1 MAAVKQFARK
11 FGSRPRYD
19 IERVRQAANGR
30 WLEVLAEIGG
40 ISREHLTRGHHPC
53 PKCGGTDRF
62 RVLDESVGAVICGQ
76 CFSTRNGDGFAA
88 VQWATGLSF
97 PDSLSKIAEYL
108 HVQPDSNQAYRAND
122 PAKDLEFRPWN
133 ESIIAIWCKL
143 HKPGIRPHAIQQVGG
158 KIAVYSV
165 HELGKFTVLALPVWG
180 PQLKKSKPVGWV
192 LFAINGGKLPVK
204 PAKPGEKIEWVKM
217 KSTRDTQPGVIGVV
231 REVAKSGW
239 KTEGP
244 TDLLALLSLV
254 DFPQDVTAICNVMGS
269 KEDPSKTSWIA
280 RLFTGLVGNVIHDCD
295 EPGQLGAMG
304 WTKQD
309 GSFRPGWSQ
318 AIAEHTSECRNVVLP
333 YPIMPDRGK
342 DLREWCSES
351 HTWPELLSLAESSPK
366 IGKLP
371 TVEATPI
378 EADDDPHRLARVN
391 LERYARYQDRA
402 TLRYWRDQWYTWKP
416 DRGCYRLISENEL
429 KAHLTKSIKHEFDR
443 INLAAQAEAT
453 KDEPKPSYKVTRS
466 LLQNVIQATAS
477 ITVVSDTVEPMTWL
491 HADGRRERR
500 NLIAMTNGLIDL
512 DALMRDEPAE
522 KVIVPH
528 SPEWFSMVRL
538 PYEFDPTASCPKWE
552 AFLEKNLEQDPERIK
567 VLQEWAGYCL
577 TPDTGFQKF
586 LVLKGEGANGKSVYC
601 AGLSAIVGLE
611 NCSHIPLE
619 VFGDRFSKTA
629 TIGKLI
635 NVCAD
640 VGEMDKAAEGYLKS
654 FTSGDVM
661 HFDRKGISGLDC
673 VPTAKLMLACNNMPR
688 FMDRSTGI
696 SRRMIPIPWNVTI
709 GDHERVLNMDKAA
722 WWERSGELPGMFL
735 WAIRGLA
742 RLLNQGRFT
751 LSVESME
758 ALEEYQQ
765 EMNPARAFLLEYCER
780 SDSSAIKSSKLYEI
794 YSVWCQRS
802 NYRPLSEKQFGKEV
816 KRVFPFSIRSKGG
829 PKTSRYW
836 KYENLSFVSDEI
848 CGIETYNSEIF

>member
-1 MAAVKQFARK
+1 MAAKQFHRSN
-11 FGSRPRYD
+11 FRPRYD
-19 IERVRQAANGR
+19 LERVRQAARGR
-30 WLEVLAEIGG
+30 WVDVIASVGG
-40 ISREHLTRGHHPC
+40 IPRELLSGGSGEHPC
-53 PKCGGTDRF
+53 PKCGGNTRF
-62 RVLDESVGAVICGQ
+62 RMIDVNAGAVFCSH
-76 CFSTRNGDGFAA
+76 CFNSRNGDGFAA
-88 VQWATGLSF
+88 VQWSTGLNF
-97 PDSLSKIAEYL
+97 PDSLAKIAEFL
-108 HVQPDSNQAYRAND
+108 HVQPESGKAYNPND

-133 ESIIAIWCKL
+133 ESIVGIWCKL
-143 HKPGIRPHAIQQVGG
+143 HKPGIAPHAILQVGG
-158 KIAVYSV
+158 KLAVYSV
-165 HELGKFTVLALPVWG
+165 PEVGQFTVIALPVWG
-180 PQLKKSKPVGWV
+180 QQLKKSKPVGWV
-192 LFAINGGKLPVK
+192 LFAANGGKLPVK
-204 PAKPGEKIEWVKM
+204 SKDSPVEWVKM
-217 KSTRDTQPGVIGVV
+217 KSTPGTQPGVIGIV
-231 REVAKSGW
+231 RDGAKSGW

-244 TDLLALLSLV
+244 TDLLALISMA
-254 DFPQDVTAICNVMGS
+254 DFAQDVTAFCNVMGS
-269 KEDPSKTSWIA
+269 KEDPSKTPWIA
-280 RLFTGLVGNVIHDCD
+280 HLFNGMAANIIHDCD
-295 EPGQLGAMG
+295 EPGQLGSVG

-318 AIAEHTSECRNVVLP
+318 AVAGFATECRNVVLP
-333 YPIMPDRGK
+333 FPIMPDRGQ
-342 DLREWCSES
+342 DLRDWCAAG
-351 HTWPELLSLAESSPK
+351 HTWKELLTIRDKSPV
-366 IGKLP
+366 IAKLP
-371 TVEATPI
+371 TVELRPI

-391 LERYARYQDRA
+391 LERYARFQNQA
-402 TLRYWRDQWYTWKP
+402 TIRFWRNEWYTWKP
-416 DRGCYRLISENEL
+416 DRGCYRLISEDEL
-429 KAHLTKSIKHEFDR
+429 KAHLTKSIKQEFDR

-466 LLQNVIQATAS
+466 LIQNVMLATAS
-477 ITVVSDTVEPMTWL
+477 MTVVSDTVEPMTWL
-491 HADGRRERR
+491 YADGRRQRR

-512 DALMRDEPAE
+512 DALMRDAPPEE
-522 KVIVPH
+522 VIIPH

-538 PYEFDPTASCPKWE
+538 PYKFDLSATCPKWE

-635 NVCAD
+635 NICAD

-661 HFDRKGISGLDC
+661 HFDRKGITGLDC

-688 FMDRSTGI
+688 FVDRSTGI
-696 SRRMIPIPWNVTI
+696 SRRMLPIPWNI
-709 GDHERVLNMDKAA
+709 AIADHERVLNMDKAS

-742 RLLNQGRFT
+742 RLQAQGRFT
-751 LSVESME
+751 LSLESQE
-758 ALEEYQQ
+758 ALEDYQQ

-802 NYRPLSEKQFGKEV
+802 NYRPLSERQFGKEV
-816 KRVFPFSIRSKGG
+816 KRVFPFMKRSYGG
-829 PKTSRYW
+829 QKMSRYW
-836 KYENLSFVSDEI
+836 KYENLTFSADEI